1 MLGDRQRKDQGDTLV
16 EVIFSFAVFS
26 LVIVSALVLMN
37 QGMAMA
43 QRSLEITLVRQQIDN
58 QVALVR
64 QAQEKNSQAWQDLKG
79 PGNSRVV
86 ADPGAFEV
94 PDVCPDATQIGL
106 GDAAQ
111 FLGVDSGTQTVRR
124 YVANNS
130 TSFERARVYSRVDV
144 RGADSGNIPKSYG
157 IWVVLAKPENDSV
170 SRGYDLHVRACWD
183 SVGTDKPMA
192 IGTLVRL
199 YGVN

>member
-1 MLGDRQRKDQGDTLV
+1 MLVKSHQSQQGDTLV

-26 LVIVSALVLMN
+26 LVIVSALALMN
-37 QGMAMA
+37 QGVAMA

-58 QVALVR
+58 QVTLVR

-79 PGNSRVV
+79 PSNSRVV
-86 ADPGAFEV
+86 ADPGVFSA
-94 PDVCPDATQIGL
+94 PDTCPDATQLGV

-111 FLGVDSGTQTVRR
+111 FLGVDSATKSIAR
-124 YVANNS
+124 YPANNS
-130 TSFERARVYSRVDV
+130 NGFAKPGVYARVDV
-144 RGADSGNIPKSYG
+144 TGADNDGIPKSYG
-157 IWVVLAKPENDSV
+157 IWLILSKSENDANN
-170 SRGYDLHVRACWD
+170 RGYDLHVRACWD
-183 SVGTDKPMA
+183 SVGSKKPMT